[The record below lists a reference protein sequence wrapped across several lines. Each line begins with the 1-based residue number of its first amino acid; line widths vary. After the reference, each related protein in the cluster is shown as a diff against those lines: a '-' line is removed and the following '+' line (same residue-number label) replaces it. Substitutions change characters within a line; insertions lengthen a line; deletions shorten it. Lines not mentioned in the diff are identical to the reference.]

1 MNRKI
6 GFGIIAMIIIFT
18 LAFFGGIMIQRF
30 LGFPIFIAIT
40 LILLLIL
47 LREVKSLEHDDDNF
61 IIKHMAKNKEDKQQ
75 VYTPEHI
82 DKLRQNEIF
91 VFGSNLNGWHGGGAA
106 LIAHERFGA
115 KLGISEG
122 FTGKTYAIPTLDENM
137 EKVSVEELA
146 VSLSRFFVEVKNHQE
161 YVFYLTKIGCG
172 IAGWSVEEVRRIF
185 WLVVDKFTYS
195 GNLPNNLIIPKEFK

>member
-1 MNRKI
+1 
-6 GFGIIAMIIIFT
+6 
-18 LAFFGGIMIQRF
+18 
-30 LGFPIFIAIT
+30 
-40 LILLLIL
+40 
-47 LREVKSLEHDDDNF
+47 
-61 IIKHMAKNKEDKQQ
+61 MAKNKAYKQQ

-106 LIAHERFGA
+106 LIAHESFGA

-146 VSLSRFFVEVKNHQE
+146 VSLSKFFVEVKKHQE